1 MSLSEIRVNT
11 TKTRTGVGT
20 ITYTET
26 GPVITG
32 IATASNFKTGSTN
45 VHSTGVELANINTG
59 GSTATFGGP
68 ISGTSATLSGALS
81 GTTASFSGNVSVGGT
96 LTYEDVTNI
105 DSVGIV
111 TARDGLKVL
120 GGGANVAGVTTFS
133 DAVRIVK
140 TAGPL
145 LELTTNTGAAD
156 ATLRLSEG
164 ATGSTTNGG
173 GMYYS
178 GADNK
183 LHITCGTNSTTKRI
197 TINRDDGK
205 VGIGTNSQ
213 SFFTHIQGDGVTN
226 DVLKITARGS
236 GQMVNI
242 QNHSNVPSIVR
253 FSNYL
258 GNAFWDAQYN
268 TDNSF
273 SLDYQDGEKFHITSG
288 GSVNIGGD
296 YTQTSKKFKVTG
308 NSTFD
313 GGLLV
318 TGLLEGGSGF
328 SIANGNLTLPA
339 YTYHDGDSDTYYG
352 FSSANQFSVFTAGDQ
367 RFKIES
373 TGRILATTDES
384 TTGLIIQNTVHDSQL
399 RIEASAANKNSVIQ
413 FADGADGDVGII
425 DYDHN
430 DNSLAVTVNTNERLR
445 IDSNGMIGIGGV
457 TPKTQNTFDAIEFGK
472 TGFLG
477 SQTGARTVEMASNAY
492 YNSGWKYKENDVAS
506 QYYQYQ
512 GYHAFT
518 SAVSGSADG
527 AITFVERLRIQSDG
541 NVGIARTFNNAQTS
555 SKSSLYDLSINRE
568 CSANTY
574 DGLNRSLNVDNQY
587 TVETFRAPNINRSS
601 TTGWMDVTHFRAWDI
616 NAKVIIQAGGT
627 FTGDQVDIRVISSYN
642 SALANSR
649 SGPIL
654 EVRRTEGH
662 NGGRFTKVRI
672 GCHNSNRQPILQVYF
687 DGGAVHNALGSI
699 TVTCHDYGS
708 NYGHSVYRG
717 EPKFATAT
725 TLNETWEELD
735 IDGNSCD
742 YFNTST
748 TPAFSAFKYD
758 NSNQISSGVYT
769 FNSQTLDRGG
779 DNYSTSN
786 GKYTAPCDGVYYFI
800 ATLQMYGD
808 NGSGTHA
815 RFQKNGTDIYN
826 NGTNTPSYDE
836 KAGNHQ
842 SLTMFCLVELSTD
855 DYVEC
860 VRNNTTRGMQ
870 SAIAGF
876 LVR

>member
-1 MSLSEIRVNT
+1 MVTEKDFDLQKIKLREINDKLQNSKDNT
-11 TKTRTGVGT
+11 NH
-20 ITYTET
+20 
-26 GPVITG
+26 
-32 IATASNFKTGSTN
+32 NF
-45 VHSTGVELANINTG
+45 EIINTL
-59 GSTATFGGP
+59 
-68 ISGTSATLSGALS
+68 GTHAL
-81 GTTASFSGNVSVGGT
+81 A
-96 LTYEDVTNI
+96 
-105 DSVGIV
+105 
-111 TARDGLKVL
+111 AGLKNKINVTIH
-120 GGGANVAGVTTFS
+120 GHVGYYCAGMNQNAN
-133 DAVRIVK
+133 
-140 TAGPL
+140 
-145 LELTTNTGAAD
+145 
-156 ATLRLSEG
+156 
-164 ATGSTTNGG
+164 
-173 GMYYS
+173 
-178 GADNK
+178 
-183 LHITCGTNSTTKRI
+183 I
-197 TINRDDGK
+197 TINGNAGVGLAENMMSGK
-205 VGIGTNSQ
+205 VILNGDASQ
-213 SFFTHIQGDGVTN
+213 SAG
-226 DVLKITARGS
+226 AS
-236 GQMVNI
+236 GHGGILVIN
-242 QNHSNVPSIVR
+242 
-253 FSNYL
+253 
-258 GNAFWDAQYN
+258 GNASSRCGISMKGIDIIVKGSVGHNSAFMAQAGN
-268 TDNSF
+268 LVICGDNPSANASIIF
-273 SLDYQDGEKFHITSG
+273 DTNGTEKLCITSG

-492 YNSGWKYKENDVAS
+492 YNSGWKYKEADVAS